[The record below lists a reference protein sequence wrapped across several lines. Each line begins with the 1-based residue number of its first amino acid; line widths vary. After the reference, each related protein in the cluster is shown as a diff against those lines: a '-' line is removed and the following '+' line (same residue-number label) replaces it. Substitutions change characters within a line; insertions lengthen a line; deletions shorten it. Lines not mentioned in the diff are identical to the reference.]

1 MPLSSHCIKDSCNP
15 YDLSLLML
23 TLITWRR
30 DSLVSVRLLQ
40 CEVIIFPLNTQLSL
54 KEVTRGI
61 PLVRT
66 GELCHTF
73 LKRRWVYKYIIWKLG
88 DSKFRRFKRLGVQEI
103 FPLVSFLIYLII
115 FFRNNRHGYLL
126 YTYLFYDMI
135 DSITSGAIKEQ
146 GLFYSSS

>member
-30 DSLVSVRLLQ
+30 YSLVLVRLLH
-40 CEVIIFPLNTQLSL
+40 CEVIFPFNTQLSL

-61 PLVRT
+61 PLVRA

-88 DSKFRRFKRLGVQEI
+88 GSKFKRFKRLGVQEI

-115 FFRNNRHGYLL
+115 FFCNNRLMDIYFIFI
-126 YTYLFYDMI
+126 YFMI
-135 DSITSGAIKEQ
+135 
-146 GLFYSSS
+146 

>member
-30 DSLVSVRLLQ
+30 YSLVSVRLLH
-40 CEVIIFPLNTQLSL
+40 CGVIIFPFNTQLSL
-54 KEVTRGI
+54 KEVTSGI
-61 PLVRT
+61 PLVRA

-115 FFRNNRHGYLL
+115 FFCNNRLMDIYFILI
-126 YTYLFYDMI
+126 YFMI
-135 DSITSGAIKEQ
+135 
-146 GLFYSSS
+146 